1 VGAGRFVNDSLGYVS
16 LENFTRALILK
27 TKDGGATWKKI
38 DISDN
43 ANLEGIGFLNAAT
56 GWVGGWGDESFSSGT
71 SSSTVD
77 GGQTWV
83 NADDI
88 GRFIN
93 RFRFFGTP
101 PEFGY
106 ASGRSVYRFSS
117 VPTVALKSGGPV
129 RNLIKSPEDRVY
141 GDSEVPIQI
150 NVPHGTRQIAI
161 QLWDRFGK
169 EICVLLNESSP
180 APGPRTI
187 PWDRKDESG
196 NTVRRGIYIYRV
208 TIEDHAESQ
217 VISLR

>member
-1 VGAGRFVNDSLGYVS
+1 MSGHASSLIDIYFANGNRGFIVGGISKDRAPSYDNLRPVILQTEDGGRTWVDRIEEMRSEFVDGTWGWKIHFVNDSLGYVS

-117 VPTVALKSGGPV
+117 VPTV
-129 RNLIKSPEDRVY
+129 
-141 GDSEVPIQI
+141 
-150 NVPHGTRQIAI
+150 
-161 QLWDRFGK
+161 
-169 EICVLLNESSP
+169 
-180 APGPRTI
+180 
-187 PWDRKDESG
+187 
-196 NTVRRGIYIYRV
+196 
-208 TIEDHAESQ
+208 
-217 VISLR
+217 